1 MPHKHTTPKP
11 PAHTALAAHAF
22 KGLADWIEVFK
33 AGAHTDSKGT
43 QCAFSTADLDQMVA
57 NVALGKPP
65 AVIGHPKHDAPAY
78 GWATLKRDGESL
90 FAKFDDVNPSF
101 EAGVAQ
107 GAYRNRSVAVVND
120 KQHGWRVRHIGWL
133 GAAPPAIDGLKPVQ
147 FSAADDAEAHEF
159 SSGEDERITG
169 WALEDIASTLR
180 AMREATIADK
190 GLEEADRLLPEWR
203 IANVSSAAQQ
213 LRELAAKEA
222 AEDAPPR
229 PMFTAPTP
237 GDQTTMLT
245 PEDLERA
252 AQEAAAKAKAEAAV
266 EFAAQ
271 AEELKKLKSERQG
284 ERIKLQITGW
294 KAEGKL
300 LPAQE
305 AGLAEFMAA
314 IEDGGFELTF
324 AAPGTDTPAKKP
336 AAEFFA
342 EFMGRLAPQIKLG
355 KQEHEEP
362 ERVDVNDA
370 NALAAAAK
378 EFMADE
384 SKAGRT
390 VTLQAA
396 IAHVQKAN
404 QV

>member
-1 MPHKHTTPKP
+1 M
-11 PAHTALAAHAF
+11 
-22 KGLADWIEVFK
+22 
-33 AGAHTDSKGT
+33 
-43 QCAFSTADLDQMVA
+43 
-57 NVALGKPP
+57 
-65 AVIGHPKHDAPAY
+65 IGHPKHDAPAY

-107 GAYRNRSVAVVND
+107 GAYRNRSVAVVKD

-147 FSAADDAEAHEF
+147 FSAAEDAEAHEF
-159 SSGEDERITG
+159 ASGDDERITG
-169 WALEDIASTLR
+169 WALDDIAATLR

-203 IANVSSAAQQ
+203 ISSVSTAAAQ
-213 LRELAAKEA
+213 LRELASKEA
-222 AEDAPPR
+222 TEDAPPR

-237 GDQTTMLT
+237 GEDHTMSLT
-245 PEDLERA
+245 PADLERA
-252 AQEAAAKAKAEAAV
+252 AQEAAAKAKAEAAA

-355 KQEHEEP
+355 KQEDGGDP
-362 ERVDVNDA
+362 APGQGNKTDA
-370 NALAAAAK
+370 EVAAEARQFQAAEAAK
-378 EFMADE
+378 GHTISIGQAIDH
-384 SKAGRT
+384 
-390 VTLQAA
+390 VTQRAA
-396 IAHVQKAN
+396 K
-404 QV
+404 